1 MKKKEKISGK
11 PRKRIEKKRLKREK
25 KTQGARATEAFQTVS
40 SRPKSDKGGFSS
52 SPSLRDVSILSLS
65 FSLCSRWSPFP
76 CLLLSLLPLR
86 SSFRPSVFFLSRC
99 FSIFSSSLPLLPI
112 FTFKDGGR
120 GGPRVYS
127 CLCAWRSFGLKLVCK
142 KTQHLSSWC

>member
-1 MKKKEKISGK
+1 MLFGASAERRKQRESQRAEKG
-11 PRKRIEKKRLKREK
+11 EKKKREK
-25 KTQGARATEAFQTVS
+25 R
-40 SRPKSDKGGFSS
+40 
-52 SPSLRDVSILSLS
+52 
-65 FSLCSRWSPFP
+65 
-76 CLLLSLLPLR
+76 
-86 SSFRPSVFFLSRC
+86 
-99 FSIFSSSLPLLPI
+99 LPLLPI